1 MCPVL
6 VHIRLVRSY
15 KVCVQYWCKVRLL
28 GQTRY
33 MSSNGARCA
42 CKVKQGMCPVLVQSW
57 LVKSNMVCV
66 QYWYTVH
73 LLGQTRYVFS
83 IGAKWAC

>member
-1 MCPVL
+1 MCPAL
-6 VHIRLVRSY
+6 MHSTLVR
-15 KVCVQYWCKVRLL
+15 
-28 GQTRY
+28 
-33 MSSNGARCA
+33 
-42 CKVKQGMCPVLVQSW
+42 VKHGMCPALMHSALVG
-57 LVKSNMVCV
+57 SNMICV